1 MENYIK
7 KYTEL
12 TIKNNTI
19 DPNFFDIYNVKRG
32 LRNENGTGVLVGLS
46 QVSNVIGYKMVNKE
60 KTDSNGTLLYRGYN
74 VEELVKGLQKEDRFG
89 FEETVFLLIFGEL
102 PTKNELI
109 EFQSLLGNYRNLPD
123 NFVEDM
129 ILKIPSI
136 NVMNKLMRTILVLY
150 SFDPDPE
157 NQDIANILQES
168 IRLIARFPT
177 IVSYGYQSK
186 AHYYDNQSL
195 VIHQP
200 RADLATAEYILYLI
214 RADGKFTKKEAETL
228 DLCMLLHADHGAN
241 NSSFATHV
249 VASTGTDMYSTI
261 ATAVGALKGPKHGGA
276 TIFVSDMVE
285 NIKANCNY
293 SDKDSLEL
301 YLKKIIK
308 KEAFDKKGLIYG
320 IGHAVYTLSDPRAVI
335 LKAKAKELAIEKDM
349 IDEYTLYI
357 NIEECSTK
365 LFIELKGISMCAN
378 VDLYSGFVYSMLNI
392 PADLYTPIFAVSR
405 VGGWVAHRIEQLL
418 SDKKIL
424 RPAYEFVYAN
434 RVYEPMKERT
444 IKIK

>member
-1 MENYIK
+1 MKNYIK
-7 KYTEL
+7 MYTEL

-46 QVSNVIGYKMVNKE
+46 QVSNVVGYKMVNKE
-60 KTDSNGTLLYRGYN
+60 KTDSPGTLLYRGYN
-74 VEELVKGLQKEDRFG
+74 VEDLVKGLQKEDRFG
-89 FEETVFLLIFGEL
+89 FEETIFLLIFGEL

-109 EFQSLLGNYRNLPD
+109 EFQSLLGKYRNLPD

-186 AHYYDNQSL
+186 AHYFDNQSL

-249 VASTGTDMYSTI
+249 VASTGTDIYSTI
-261 ATAVGALKGPKHGGA
+261 ATAVGSLKGPKHGGA
-276 TIFVSDMVE
+276 TIFVSDMIE
-285 NIKANCNY
+285 DIKSNCDYGNIN
-293 SDKDSLEL
+293 SLEL
-301 YLKKIIK
+301 YLRKIIN

-320 IGHAVYTLSDPRAVI
+320 IGHAVYTLSDPRALI
-335 LKAKAKELAIEKDM
+335 LKTKAKELAIEKDM
-349 IDEYTLYI
+349 LDEYQLYM
-357 NIEECSTK
+357 NIEECSNK

-392 PADLYTPIFAVSR
+392 PTDLYTPIFAVSR

-434 RVYEPMKERT
+434 RTYESMKERT
-444 IKIK
+444 TKI